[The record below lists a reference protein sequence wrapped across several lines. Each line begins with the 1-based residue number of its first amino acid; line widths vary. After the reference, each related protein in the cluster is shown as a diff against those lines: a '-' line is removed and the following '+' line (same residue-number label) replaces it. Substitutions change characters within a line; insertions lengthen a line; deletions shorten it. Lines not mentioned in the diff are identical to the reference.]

1 MHYLDTL
8 STFAAGLRF
17 AELHPAV
24 RAHTGRVLADTLAA
38 IAAGSAEPELRALA
52 QRQRL
57 GSGATL
63 IGLGVQ
69 THPEAAALLRLSPKT
84 LAGRRS
90 AGTAPP
96 WVQLGGPSST
106 VLYPVDELERWLEA
120 HTHRVSPAPH
130 GAGDGA

>member
-1 MHYLDTL
+1 MDYLDTL

-17 AELHPAV
+17 AELPPEV
-24 RAHTGRVLADTLAA
+24 RTHTGWVLADTLAA

-69 THPEAAALLRLSPKT
+69 AQPEAAALVNGTGGTFLEMDEATASR
-84 LAGRRS
+84 
-90 AGTAPP
+90 AGTRPFMCCRPRSPCASGKGPTPTPSCPP
-96 WVQLGGPSST
+96 WWWAT
-106 VLYPVDELERWLEA
+106 K
-120 HTHRVSPAPH
+120 
-130 GAGDGA
+130 